1 MSPEAIVGLV
11 WLGFG
16 LLTIAIAVDK
26 KVNAWGWVVPLS
38 LFGPIGVFLVLSL
51 AGAKAR
57 AGAYSADGSIYYGAA
72 AYGGGLFGGFDGGH
86 GGHSGHS
93 GHCGFDGGHGGH
105 GGFC

>member
-1 MSPEAIVGLV
+1 MSAETIVGLV

-26 KVNAWGWVVPLS
+26 KISAWGWVVPLS
-38 LFGPIGVFLVLSL
+38 LFGPIGAFLVLSL

-72 AYGGGLFGGFDGGH
+72 AYGGGLIGGFDGGH
-86 GGHSGHS
+86 HGGHG
-93 GHCGFDGGHGGH
+93 GHCGFDTGHGGH